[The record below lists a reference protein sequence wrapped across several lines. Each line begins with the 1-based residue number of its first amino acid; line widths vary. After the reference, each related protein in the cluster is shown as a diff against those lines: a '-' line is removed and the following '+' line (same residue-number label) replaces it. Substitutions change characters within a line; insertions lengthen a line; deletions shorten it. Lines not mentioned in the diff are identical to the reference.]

1 VGEISVK
8 QSVTE
13 EKLAICTLQIGKDET
28 SLADI
33 GAVVAH
39 LRARI
44 EAHPKVRLIGVF
56 DHYAHTA
63 NVAHG
68 TIAPE
73 ILAAQNILLCFGLT
87 LPDPQSLA
95 LRPRSI
101 GICELADRFVI
112 SFLEAPMPV
121 ANSTIE
127 EWAASV
133 CERPVALVED

>member
-1 VGEISVK
+1 MK

-13 EKLAICTLQIGKDET
+13 EKLALCTLQIGKDET
-28 SLADI
+28 SLGDI

-44 EAHPKVRLIGVF
+44 EAHPKARLIGVF
-56 DHYAHTA
+56 DYYAHTTT
-63 NVAHG
+63 VAGG

-87 LPDPQSLA
+87 LPEPQSLA

-101 GICELADRFVI
+101 GVCELADRFII

-121 ANSTIE
+121 ANLTIE
-127 EWAASV
+127 QWAASV
-133 CERPVALVED
+133 CDRPVALVDD